1 MGKSEKE
8 DLLIFCKIL
17 ITLVIL
23 AVLAIGTIALCE
35 KLEKQDKYKLDYQI
49 ETYID
54 DDGIVYK
61 ILRDSNGDTVYVDT
75 RYEKWK

>member
-1 MGKSEKE
+1 MEKSEKE
-8 DLLIFCKIL
+8 DLLIL

-23 AVLAIGTIALCE
+23 AVIAIGTIALCE
-35 KLEKQDKYKLDYQI
+35 KLEKQQQYKLDYEI

-61 ILRDSNGDTVYVDT
+61 ILRDNNGDTVYVDK
-75 RYEKWK
+75 RYGEWK

>member
-75 RYEKWK
+75 RYEK